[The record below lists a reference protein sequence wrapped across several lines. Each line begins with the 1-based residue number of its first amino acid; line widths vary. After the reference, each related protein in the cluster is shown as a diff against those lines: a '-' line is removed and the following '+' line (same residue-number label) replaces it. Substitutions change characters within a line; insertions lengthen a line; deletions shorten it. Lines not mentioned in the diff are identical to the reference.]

1 MSFAILDLVLLY
13 IDLVLT
19 ITLIKEAE
27 RFENNTMCFWNLV
40 NLLTG

>member
-19 ITLIKEAE
+19 ITLMKEAE
-27 RFENNTMCFWNLV
+27 RFDKQPIVFLEFR
-40 NLLTG
+40 

>member
-27 RFENNTMCFWNLV
+27 RFDKQHNVFLESHLSTD
-40 NLLTG
+40 